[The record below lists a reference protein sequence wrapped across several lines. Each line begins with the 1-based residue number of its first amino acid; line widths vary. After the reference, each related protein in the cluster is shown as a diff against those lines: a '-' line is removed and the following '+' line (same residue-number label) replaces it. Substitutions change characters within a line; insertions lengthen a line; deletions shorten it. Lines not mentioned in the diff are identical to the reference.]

1 MASLYLHGDDM
12 YNVQE
17 IINNTD
23 LRELVEKAG
32 GQLRK
37 DRCACPIHGGHDMT
51 GFAIYHDSGRDYW
64 KCFSGDCGSGD
75 AIDFVMA
82 WRGYDFKRACEFLG
96 GSVQADPVEMKRLAD
111 ERLAKAKA
119 ELEDKQRR
127 LEAARRELQVA
138 EMHLHYHNTMGE
150 WARVMWQERGL
161 DEGMQAFFTLG
172 ACDDFV
178 INGDYHTPTLTIPI
192 LDETRQLLNIK
203 HRLVHP
209 QKPGD
214 KYRPER
220 PGLGT
225 FPPFLAIPEMGYD
238 GGLIIVTEGE
248 IKAMV
253 TWANLSESDI
263 QVIGVPGRTQFQNIT
278 EHLKNKNVV
287 VIPDPGAE
295 KDAYDFAKATHAKY
309 LPMTAKVD
317 DYILE
322 TGIDANDFYRLVKQA
337 RKVK

>member
-1 MASLYLHGDDM
+1 MF
-12 YNVQE
+12 NVQE
-17 IINNTD
+17 IVNTTD

-32 GQLRK
+32 GQLRR
-37 DRCACPIHGGHDMT
+37 DRCACPIHGGHDAT
-51 GFAIYHDSGRDYW
+51 GFAIYHENGRDYW
-64 KCFSGDCGSGD
+64 NCFTGDCGSGD
-75 AIDFVMA
+75 VIDFVIA

-96 GSVQADPVEMKRLAD
+96 GSVQSDPIEMKRLAD

-119 ELEDKQRR
+119 ELEDKERR

-138 EMHLHYHNTMGE
+138 EKHLHYHETMGE
-150 WARVMWQERGL
+150 WAKAMWLRRGL
-161 DEGMQAFFTLG
+161 DEGMQSFFTLG

-192 LDETRQLLNIK
+192 LDETRRLLNIK
-203 HRLVHP
+203 HRLVNP
-209 QKPGD
+209 QKEND

-220 PGLGT
+220 SGLGA

-238 GGLIIVTEGE
+238 GSLIIVTEGE

-263 QVIGVPGRTQFQNIT
+263 QVIGVPGRTQFKNIA
-278 EHLKNKNVV
+278 HNLQGKNVV

-295 KDAYDFAKATHAKY
+295 KDAYEFARIIHARY
-309 LPMTAKVD
+309 LPMVAKVD

-322 TGIDANDFYRLVKQA
+322 TAIKAGELYGLIKQA
-337 RKVK
+337 RRV